1 MSGVSASSELHHAHT
16 EVDIPE
22 VHAVVRKASQKL
34 PKGHFIS
41 IPS

>member
-22 VHAVVRKASQKL
+22 VHAVVSQSQSQA
-34 PKGHFIS
+34 P
-41 IPS
+41 